1 LSTIAMTRA
10 QSLKRAAERVGFDR
24 AGIAAL
30 APAETGAAFVRWLEN
45 GEQASMAYLERR
57 VETRLDPRELLPGA
71 RSAVCVALR
80 YWPLAQ
86 EATAI
91 GSEEDSVEFSD
102 GNDLWPRVARYA
114 RGLDY
119 HDVMLERLK
128 LLEAEIIAIVPGAKT
143 RRYVDTGPILE
154 RDLAAK
160 AGLGAFGKNC
170 NLLDPEMGSY
180 FLLGEVLT
188 TVDLEPDTPI
198 SDLCGTCSRCL
209 DACPTG
215 ALTGPYRLDSR
226 LCISYWTIEHRG
238 PIPEPMRKEIGDWV
252 FGCDVC
258 QEVCPMNADL
268 APARHPELELSGLRR
283 ELSLVDLLGLERED
297 YVEIFRGS
305 PMKRA
310 KLEGLKRNAAVA
322 MGNRRNHRY
331 QGPLIEALGDS
342 DSAVRGQA
350 AWSLAR
356 LELLDDGAGQERR
369 HSLEAALGVESDVDV
384 RTEIRAALALTADG
398 Q

>member
-1 LSTIAMTRA
+1 MTRA
-10 QSLKRAAERVGFDR
+10 ESLKRAAERVGFDR

-45 GEQASMAYLERR
+45 GDQASMAYLERR

-80 YWPLAQ
+80 YWPLAR
-86 EATAI
+86 EVTAS
-91 GSEEDSVEFSD
+91 GSEEDSAEFSE

-128 LLEAEIIAIVPGAKT
+128 LLEAEIAVIVPGVRT

-188 TVDLEPDTPI
+188 TADLEPDTPI
-198 SDLCGTCSRCL
+198 SDLCGTCSQCL

-238 PIPEPMRKEIGDWV
+238 SIPESMRKEIGDWV

-258 QEVCPMNADL
+258 QEVCPANVAL
-268 APARHPELELSGLRR
+268 APARHPELELPGLRR

-297 YVEIFRGS
+297 YVEKFRGS

-322 MGNRRNHRY
+322 MGNRRHRRY
-331 QGPLIEALGDS
+331 QEPLIEALGDS
-342 DSAVRGQA
+342 DGVVRGQA

-356 LELLDDGAGQERR
+356 LELHDNRASQTRR
-369 HSLEAALGVESDVDV
+369 RSLEAALGAESDLDV
-384 RTEIRAALALTADG
+384 RSEIQAALAVVAQSG
-398 Q
+398 